1 MPTSFPHYVQ
11 HFPYQDEEPLAHS
24 KPVSLK
30 DVEFEDEGDIMD
42 SKLILLNNDWHL
54 LFEIAYY
61 IQVSQTEMSNKSLVG
76 YRF

>member
-1 MPTSFPHYVQ
+1 MPISFPYCVQ
-11 HFPYQDEEPLAHS
+11 HFPFQDEKPLTDS